1 MSYAIEIKLNRH
13 LHDLNPLIVGLA
25 SCPPGDRT
33 ALIPSPCTLV
43 HYVVSG
49 KGVLYSKGTAYPVS
63 AGQCF
68 IIPPNEPAPRIADEE
83 DPWTYQW
90 IGFNGSLSS
99 HFWRLG
105 PVFSLEEPPFPHVKN
120 LKRPSPNLA
129 IELTMDLFGLYTK
142 LVLPER
148 SDRSLAPDYVQAVID
163 YIQSHYKEPL
173 TIRQITEYVGLSQD
187 YLCRLF
193 KQQTGISIQSQ
204 LLETRKLEAKRLLRL
219 GHSVEETAALCGFHS
234 ISHFSRQFKRLQG
247 MSPKQWLKYSIEAQ
261 SQVKTDL

>member
-1 MSYAIEIKLNRH
+1 MISAIEIKLNRH
-13 LHDLNPLIVGLA
+13 LQDLNPILVGTSSGQ
-25 SCPPGDRT
+25 SCPEDEQD
-33 ALIPSPCTLV
+33 PSPCTLI

-49 KGVLYSKGTAYPVS
+49 KGTLYRKGKAYPVS

-68 IIPPNEPAPRIADEE
+68 IIPPNELAPRITDKE

-99 HFWRLG
+99 HFWRLD
-105 PVFSLEEPPFPHVKN
+105 PVFSLDEAPFPHVKN

-129 IELTMDLFGLYTK
+129 IELAMDLFGLYTK
-142 LVLPER
+142 LILPG
-148 SDRSLAPDYVQAVID
+148 SNDRSLTPDYIQAVID
-163 YIQSHYKEPL
+163 YILVHYMEPL
-173 TIRQITEYVGLSQD
+173 TIRQITEHVGLSQD

-193 KQQTGISIQSQ
+193 KQQTGRSIQAQ
-204 LLETRKLEAKRLLRL
+204 LLKTRELEAKRFLRL

-247 MSPKQWLKYSIEAQ
+247 MSPKQWLKYSIEEQ
-261 SQVKTDL
+261 SQVNTDL